1 MKKKPCALPAK
12 TPQPT
17 GCPSPSGRSWT
28 GGGLPWPQAA
38 WRASGAATLCTK
50 SGSWPRCC
58 IFWTAPWPRTA
69 RPGWR
74 SRAARCMRPFCA
86 PCTMAAGRG
95 RQVFSRVVEP
105 IYAQPVP
112 VTRAGL
118 GNPPHPGLT
127 PGTVSPANGG
137 PAARPSQESAYG
149 KSGPLWRVFGRGPAG
164 TF

>member
-50 SGSWPRCC
+50 SGSCPRCC

-74 SRAARCMRPFCA
+74 SRAARCMRPFVRLA
-86 PCTMAAGRG
+86 QWRLAGAAGL
-95 RQVFSRVVEP
+95 
-105 IYAQPVP
+105 QPCCGTDLRP
-112 VTRAGL
+112 ARARHRAGL

-127 PGTVSPANGG
+127 PGTASPANGG